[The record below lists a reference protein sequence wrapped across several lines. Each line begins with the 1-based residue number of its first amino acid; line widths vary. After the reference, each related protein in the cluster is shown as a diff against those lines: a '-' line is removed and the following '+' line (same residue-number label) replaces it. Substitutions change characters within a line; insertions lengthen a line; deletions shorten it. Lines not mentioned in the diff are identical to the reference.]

1 MIPGQTTPA
10 GSDPYVPKNGN
21 AGLSVDRYEIE
32 LDYRLATNRLSARAH
47 LDVLATSDLAR
58 FTLDLSRLSVSSVRI
73 DGVRAA
79 NHSQSAHKLTVAP
92 QRLIEAGT
100 RFRVTIEY
108 AGAPRP
114 RSSTWGPVG
123 WEELA
128 DGVIVASQPS
138 GASTWFPCNDVPSD
152 KASYSIRVTTEAPYT
167 VVCNGRLVSR
177 SVRSGRATWLFEQE
191 EPTAT
196 YLATVQIGRYSTIEA
211 SWDGVPGRLVFPPAI
226 RPSVTTDLAGL
237 PRMMEVFQRAFGPY
251 PFAGY
256 AVVVTDDVLEIPLEA
271 QSLAIFGSNHLKG
284 TGEWERLVAHELAH
298 QWFGNAVG
306 IAEWRD
312 IWLNE
317 GFACYAEWVWS
328 EASGGPSADALAREH
343 YARLARSPQDIVLS
357 DPGARDMFDDRVYKR
372 GALAL
377 HAVRSAVGDAPFFD
391 LVRRWVDENRHGVVS
406 TADFRTL
413 VSRTCAGEGRT
424 ALAAIEG
431 TLDAWLD
438 DTRLPAYPVPAAAS
452 NATETTRPSTSADD
466 TA

>member
-1 MIPGQTTPA
+1 MITGKTTPA

-21 AGLSVDRYEIE
+21 TGISVERYELE
-32 LDYRLATNRLSARAH
+32 LDYRLATNRLSGIAR

-58 FTLDLSRLSVSSVRI
+58 FTLDLSRLSASAVRI
-73 DGVRAA
+73 DGARTA
-79 NHSQSAHKLTVAP
+79 NHSQSAHKLTMTP

-108 AGAPRP
+108 AGTPRP

-152 KASYSIRVTTEAPYT
+152 KATYSIQLTTEAPYT

-177 SVRSGRATWLFEQE
+177 SVRSGRATWLFEQD

-196 YLATVQIGRYSTIEA
+196 YLATVQIGRYSVVEST
-211 SWDGVPGRLVFPPAI
+211 WDGVPGRIVFPPAI
-226 RPSVTTDLAGL
+226 RRSVTTDLADV

-256 AVVVTDDVLEIPLEA
+256 AVVVTEDVLEIPLEA
-271 QSLAIFGSNHLKG
+271 QSLAIFGSNHLTG

-306 IAEWRD
+306 VAEWRH

-328 EASGGPSADALAREH
+328 EASGGASADVLAREH
-343 YARLARSPQDIVLS
+343 YARLAGSATDIVLS

-372 GALAL
+372 GALTL
-377 HAVRSAVGDAPFFD
+377 HALRRVVGDELFFD
-391 LVRRWVDENRHGVVS
+391 IVRRWVGEHRHDVVT
-406 TADFRTL
+406 TADFRAL
-413 VSRTCAGEGRT
+413 VSRACSAVPGVVI
-424 ALAAIEG
+424 AAIDRL
-431 TLDAWLD
+431 LDAWLD
-438 DTRLPAYPVPAAAS
+438 ATALPPYPVGSPSAS
-452 NATETTRPSTSADD
+452 VTTRPSTTAED